1 MKELNYDIS
10 IKDDF
15 ILNKFENSVVLD
27 IETTGLSRKYNSIF
41 LIGICTIKK
50 DTEVKLFFA
59 EDLEEEYKV
68 LKSIEPYLNKNII
81 TFNGNTFD
89 IPFIK
94 EKFDFYNM
102 NFPDVRGFDL
112 YKYVKN
118 YKHILNLKNY
128 KQKSIEEYVGI
139 QRDEFISGG
148 EVVKAY
154 ENYLTNKDY
163 ENFKDVIIHNKDDI
177 VGLTNSLKIVEEIEN
192 INSIDIKDKI
202 FTINNIKF
210 NKNNLYIDGKT
221 NFNETYIY
229 NHFNYSLICENRLFK
244 ISVPTHISNYDDKR
258 KCNYILKSDFPKVQ
272 NKIKIPSPKEI
283 LILKL
288 DGILFNNIY
297 ELVTFILKEN
307 F

>member
-41 LIGICTIKK
+41 LIGVCTIKK

-258 KCNYILKSDFPKVQ
+258 KCNYILKSDFPMVQ

-297 ELVTFILKEN
+297 ELVTFILKKN